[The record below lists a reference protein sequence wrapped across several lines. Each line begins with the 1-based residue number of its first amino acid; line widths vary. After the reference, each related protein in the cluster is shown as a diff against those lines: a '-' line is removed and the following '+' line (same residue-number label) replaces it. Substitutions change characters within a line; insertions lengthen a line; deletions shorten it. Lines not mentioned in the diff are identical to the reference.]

1 MLQKDF
7 EFVKNLKNEFFSQ
20 RKIQHSL
27 TVIQKKDISA
37 WELWW
42 QVEFATFLSQH
53 KDGHEW
59 YREQHI
65 DVDRRKDKEKSKLIA
80 DFIIR
85 PKNHALEKFI
95 LLELKQ
101 NRSVTTCISNMVKD
115 VNKID
120 KARAASLNQR
130 SFWCVGVHPKDSKKR
145 IRETVLA
152 AAEKHDIGIHDIYTK
167 FIPFTGFAFTIF

>member
-1 MLQKDF
+1 MLEKDF
-7 EFVKNLKNEFFSQ
+7 EFVKNIKGEFFSQ

-27 TVIQKKDISA
+27 SVIKNNEISA

-53 KDGHEW
+53 KGGHEW

-65 DVDRRKDKEKSKLIA
+65 DLDRRKAKEKSKLVA

-101 NRSVTTCISNMVKD
+101 NRSLTTCITNMVKD
-115 VNKID
+115 VHKID
-120 KARAASLNQR
+120 KAKASSLSQR
-130 SFWCVGVHPKDSKKR
+130 SFWCVGVHPKDSKKKVKEMV
-145 IRETVLA
+145 IS
-152 AAEKHDIGIHDIYTK
+152 AAEKNNIGIHGVYTK
-167 FIPFTGFAFTIF
+167 FIPFTEFAFTIF